1 MGIASIVG
9 FISAHPLTRNHRL
22 AALARVCVWQ
32 ARSRLRDEIAVPWV
46 SGTKLVVSRSMTGA
60 TGNIYVGLHEFSD
73 MGFTLHFLRP
83 SDVFVDVGANVG
95 SYTVLASGV
104 CGAKSIAVEPDQT
117 TMKHLRLNLEINRL
131 RDMVVTELVA
141 IGAHEGFV
149 NFSVGLDCINHVVI
163 GGMDNVQQVHMK
175 TLDKITASVELTM
188 IKIDVEGYE
197 AEVLMG
203 AKETLQKPSLKVVL
217 TENHSPAVTA
227 PLVAAG
233 FERYRYDPF
242 GRTLRPAQMEED
254 GNALFVRD
262 LDLVE
267 DRISTASTFRV
278 LNRDI

>member
-1 MGIASIVG
+1 
-9 FISAHPLTRNHRL
+9 
-22 AALARVCVWQ
+22 
-32 ARSRLRDEIAVPWV
+32 
-46 SGTKLVVSRSMTGA
+46 MTGA

-83 SDVFVDVGANVG
+83 TDVFADVGANVG

-104 CGAKSIAVEPDQT
+104 CGAKSIAVEPDPT
-117 TMKHLRLNLEINRL
+117 TMKHLRRNLEINGL

-141 IGAHEGFV
+141 IGDHEGCV

-197 AEVLMG
+197 AQVLLG
-203 AKETLQKPSLKVVL
+203 AKEALQKPSLKVVL
-217 TENHSPAVTA
+217 TEDHSPAVIA

-233 FERYRYDPF
+233 FERHRYDPF
-242 GRTLRPAQMEED
+242 ARALRPTRMEED

-262 LDLVE
+262 LDWVQA
-267 DRISTASTFRV
+267 RISTASTFRV